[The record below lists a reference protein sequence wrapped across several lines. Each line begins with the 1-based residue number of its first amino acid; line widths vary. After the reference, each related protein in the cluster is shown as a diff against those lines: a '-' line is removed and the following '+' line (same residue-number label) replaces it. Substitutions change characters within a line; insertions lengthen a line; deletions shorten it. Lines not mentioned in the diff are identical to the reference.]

1 MFSLSWALPVSVD
14 EVAATATRSPSGGS
28 PDSKVRDY
36 VNAGVLDNLNAI
48 PLSCGIT

>member
-1 MFSLSWALPVSVD
+1 MQQGARVVD
-14 EVAATATRSPSGGS
+14 DP

-36 VNAGVLDNLNAI
+36 LNAGVLDNLNAN

>member
-1 MFSLSWALPVSVD
+1 MLSLSSALPVSVD
-14 EVAATATRSPSGGS
+14 EVAVVQQGARAVDP

-36 VNAGVLDNLNAI
+36 VNIGVLDNLNAN

>member
-1 MFSLSWALPVSVD
+1 VVD
-14 EVAATATRSPSGGS
+14 P

-48 PLSCGIT
+48 PLNCGIT